1 MNKHTLFSQKCW
13 SFTLTRHEEYKNKI
27 NQILLVYKK
36 DPNFRI
42 PGKKSGGA
50 VSLECPDQTNVYAW
64 RSDWYLHFSFPILN
78 ELCEDIKP
86 LLAQIIKEEKIRN
99 TSTIEATDCW
109 INKYKKG
116 DFAQPHHHGN
126 DCWIAVYF
134 MNSPQDSEAVFRV
147 HNPLGTTY
155 NSELLEN
162 FRTLDINVKEGSVII
177 MSGALRHE
185 VTPNTSEEER
195 ITVPMNFRVFD
206 KFLTKG
212 GI

>member
-1 MNKHTLFSQKCW
+1 MNKHSLFSQKCW

-27 NQILLVYKK
+27 NQILLVGEN

-42 PGKKSGGA
+42 PGKKSINAG
-50 VSLECPDQTNVYAW
+50 SLEYPDQTNVYAW
-64 RSDWYLHFSFPILN
+64 RSDWYLHSSFPILY

-86 LLAQIIKEEKIRN
+86 FLAQIIKEEKIKN
-99 TSTIEATDCW
+99 TSAIETKDCW

-116 DFAQPHHHGN
+116 DFAQPHIHEPSE
-126 DCWIAVYF
+126 WSVVYF
-134 MNSPQDSEAVFRV
+134 MNIPKDGGAVFRV
-147 HNPLGTTY
+147 HNPVGITY

-185 VTPNTSEEER
+185 VTPSTSEEER
-195 ITVPMNFRVFD
+195 ITVAMNFRIYD
-206 KFLTKG
+206 KFTPKSP
-212 GI
+212 